1 MRRDCERAR
10 QWASLEVDGELS
22 PFELVLLESHTS
34 ACPGCRVFR
43 GDVGR
48 VTSELRGRPLQP
60 VPHPVEVRLARRA
73 RFRLA
78 PAAAALAVAAVGL
91 GSILESVQVRPPQAA
106 GDAQTE
112 ASGTTRAR
120 NGGIAPPAVLRHDAI
135 NLAVHRQLARAH
147 RTAAANLAGGPVI
160 GEK

>member
-48 VTSELRGRPLQP
+48 VTTELRGRPLQP
-60 VPHPVEVRLARRA
+60 LTHPVEIRQASRA
-73 RFRLA
+73 RFRIA

-91 GSILESVQVRPPQAA
+91 GSILASVQVRPPQAA
-106 GDAQTE
+106 GDGQTE
-112 ASGTTRAR
+112 ASGTTRVR
-120 NGGIAPPAVLRHDAI
+120 NSIAPLAVLRHDAI
-135 NLAVHRQLARAH
+135 NLAVHRQLVRAH
-147 RTAAANLAGGPVI
+147 RTAAPDLAGGPVL